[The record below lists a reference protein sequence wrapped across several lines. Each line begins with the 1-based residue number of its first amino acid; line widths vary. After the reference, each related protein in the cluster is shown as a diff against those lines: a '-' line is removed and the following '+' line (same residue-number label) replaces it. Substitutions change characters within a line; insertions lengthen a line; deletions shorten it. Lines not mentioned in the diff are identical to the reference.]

1 MDYLEKNI
9 SVMKNIEFKLYE
21 ELIKILD
28 DKEYNYD
35 NVREIDTKDGNKAL
49 EIQKDGNNYRFN
61 SIYRPLNEA
70 QRWTSQYE
78 FQNLDISVIMFGMGN
93 CLFVREMLK
102 KLKND
107 AKVFLYEPDISIF
120 LYVINNIDISDILI
134 DKRINLFV
142 NNINYKQFLDCLQN
156 NIEWKTLSTQ
166 IVCHHPVY
174 DKVYLEDYLQF
185 LKTIHEENNLAIV
198 NLNTEKHMSV
208 TIADNAIKNLRYI
221 KESNYV
227 SEFIGKIPEDVPA
240 IIVAAGPSLDKNI
253 DELKNAEGKAF
264 ILATDTSVKYLLK
277 HNINFDAMITL
288 DAKKAKGHLQNEK
301 CHNVPMFCV
310 LEASNKFMQMHT
322 GRKIW
327 FRGSVY
333 MYDLYNQ
340 FNCYFPAYNSGGS
353 VATAAFSVCVSMNFK
368 NIVLIGQDL
377 AYSGNVTH
385 AGGVV
390 KNIRGEKTGR
400 EFVESVDGGK
410 VLTRYDWIIYLKW
423 FEDSITE
430 VKKINVNVIDATE
443 GGALIHGS
451 KIMQLSEVIDEYCKR
466 NFSFNELL
474 KNMPYTFTN
483 SRYDEVRNKM
493 LCLKKEFDESRKKA
507 KEGIKAANEL
517 IKIVNNG
524 NKNTKSKHNNLK
536 KVNKINK
543 FIESQS
549 AYGILDIYITKAIAN
564 DIQNISSLTEDED
577 ENMKKTLEISVSMY
591 EAIIEA
597 VDTLMPTLEETM
609 NNI

>member
-1 MDYLEKNI
+1 MDYLEKNM

-61 SIYRPLNEA
+61 SIYRPLNEV
-70 QRWTSQYE
+70 QRWISQYE

-174 DKVYLEDYLQF
+174 DKIYLEDYLQF
-185 LKTIHEENNLAIV
+185 LKIIHEENNLAIV

-288 DAKKAKGHLQNEK
+288 DAKKAKGHLKNEK
-301 CHNVPMFCV
+301 CHNIPMFCV
-310 LEASNKFMQMHT
+310 LEANNKFMQMHT

-340 FNCYFPAYNSGGS
+340 FNCRFPIYNSGGS
-353 VATAAFSVCVSMNFK
+353 VATAAFSVCVSMKFK
-368 NIVLIGQDL
+368 NIVFVGQDL
-377 AYSGNVTH
+377 AYSDNVTH
-385 AGGVV
+385 AGGIVR
-390 KNIRGEKTGR
+390 NIPGDENGR
-400 EFVESVDGGK
+400 KLVESIDGGN
-410 VLTRYDWIIYLKW
+410 VWTRYDWLIYLKW
-423 FEDSITE
+423 FEDSIAE
-430 VKKINVNVIDATE
+430 VKDINVIDATE

-451 KIMQLSEVIDEYCKR
+451 TVMRLSEVIDKYCKKD
-466 NFSFNELL
+466 FLFAKLL
-474 KNMPYTFTN
+474 ENMPYTFTG
-483 SRYDEVRNKM
+483 SRYDEVQNKM
-493 LCLKKEFDESRKKA
+493 LCLKKEFAESRKKA

-517 IKIVNNG
+517 IKIVNSG
-524 NKNTKSKHNNLK
+524 KQNTKSEHNNLK
-536 KVNKINK
+536 KINKINK
-543 FIESQS
+543 FIGDQS
-549 AYGILDIYITKAIAN
+549 AYSILDIYITKHIAN
-564 DIQNISSLTEDED
+564 DIQKINNLTENED
-577 ENMKKTLEISVSMY
+577 ENMKKTLEISISTY
-591 EAIIEA
+591 KAIIEA
-597 VDTLMPTLEETM
+597 VDTLTPALEETL